1 MENKMTPEQFTY
13 WLKGFYELNEPE
25 SINEKQTLIIKD
37 HLDLVFGKVTPNRS
51 DNTNDMPLSK
61 NVPLSKRSSTRY
73 C

>member
-1 MENKMTPEQFTY
+1 MTPEQFTY

-37 HLDLVFGKVTPNRS
+37 HLDLVFGKVTPNRN
-51 DNTNDMPLSK
+51 DNNNNMTTSK